1 MCKGINYIIV
11 SKSIKFTNIQYKNMA
26 TSKISIDKINTEN
39 FIPSFF
45 ILAFLIV
52 GFIPNLGAVD
62 KIAPQWLYL
71 TIINISSA
79 LYIFYKKNYFSEAII
94 KIFSTGASVCYIF
107 FFLWALGSYF
117 YSINQ
122 TEALVNLA
130 RHANTL
136 FMYLHLFVFIFNFN
150 KKNVL
155 ISWVMSII
163 LIIEAYS
170 VFNQA
175 MDMVE
180 VYGSVL
186 PGELKGVTAN
196 RNITAFSIAL
206 KIPFVLYLF
215 EKSKNKIIIYLLGI
229 LIFFCFLDLTMISSR
244 ASFIAVGIIFIGY
257 LLICLYKLKTTKS
270 NNAGITTFLKIGFY
284 IVPLILAI
292 IINKGFIPSSGGD
305 VISRA
310 ATISINTSDDSIS
323 KRLRYYEDVINH
335 MTTNPIFGTGIGNWK
350 LESIKYDRLDID
362 GYIVP
367 YHAHS
372 DFIQLGAELG
382 IIGLIL
388 YLGIFLFTI
397 YYVFLIIFK
406 SNLSEDNKV
415 FSFILLIS
423 LGVYLI
429 DANLNFPIARP
440 QELAPWAIVIALI
453 NFYYLKSNSS
463 NLKRSQIIKSKKIKY
478 VFPII
483 TIMFSLPALSIN
495 NQTYRSQIN
504 QLVILNDFNNNT
516 HNVPLNQIE
525 NFVSQIP
532 NITVTTIPMDAIKAR
547 YYYHYKKYDKALQL
561 LESSKS
567 QNPYLSYSD
576 ALESMIYKE
585 KGDLEKAKKSAE
597 IAFYN
602 LPKNNFHMSQY
613 ITILIDLKDEE
624 SLEKAYKLLTRNDN
638 FNGWKNYLLAI
649 SNISKF
655 GNPKY
660 IKRADKAL
668 ELFPSNQDFVVLHKL
683 ISIGKNNI
691 EYAKSLSD
699 QAQVFFNKNNFE
711 EAAKLYEKAILI
723 DPYEY
728 SYYEN
733 ASISYYS
740 IKDYDNSLLR
750 INEVVNNKNPLNG
763 KCEYIKGLIYIQL
776 GLVQDACT
784 LFKTSMASGY
794 SQSQQI
800 INQYCSN

>member
-1 MCKGINYIIV
+1 MG
-11 SKSIKFTNIQYKNMA
+11 

-45 ILAFLIV
+45 ILAFLLV

-79 LYIFYKKNYFSEAII
+79 LYIFYKKNYFSEAIM
-94 KIFSTGASVCYIF
+94 KIFSTGTSVCYIF

-122 TEALVNLA
+122 IEALVNLA
-130 RHANTL
+130 RQANTL

-155 ISWVMSII
+155 ISWLMSII
-163 LIIEAYS
+163 LIVEAYS
-170 VFNQA
+170 VFIQA
-175 MDMVE
+175 MDMIE
-180 VYGSVL
+180 LYGSVL

-215 EKSKNKIIIYLLGI
+215 EKSKNKIIIYSLAILL
-229 LIFFCFLDLTMISSR
+229 FFCFLDLTMISSR

-270 NNAGITTFLKIGFY
+270 NNARITTFSKIGFY

-323 KRLRYYEDVINH
+323 KRLRYYEDVVNH
-335 MTTNPIFGTGIGNWK
+335 MVSNPIFGTGIGNWK
-350 LESIKYDRLDID
+350 LESIKSDRLDID

-388 YLGIFLFTI
+388 YLGIFLFSI
-397 YYVFLIIFK
+397 YYVIFIIFK

-423 LGVYLI
+423 IGVYLI

-453 NFYYLKSNSS
+453 NFYYLASNP
-463 NLKRSQIIKSKKIKY
+463 NRQQNNFKIIKGKKIKY
-478 VFPII
+478 IFPII
-483 TIMFSLPALSIN
+483 TIMFSLPALSIT

-504 QLVILNDFNNNT
+504 QLIILNDFNNNT

-525 NFVSQIP
+525 TIVSEIP

-576 ALESMIYKE
+576 ALESMIFKE
-585 KGDLEKAKKSAE
+585 QGNLERAKKSAE
-597 IAFYN
+597 RAFYN

-613 ITILIDLKDEE
+613 ITLLIDLKDEE

-649 SNISKF
+649 SNMSEF

-711 EAAKLYEKAILI
+711 EAAKLYEKAISV
-723 DPYEY
+723 DPFEY
-728 SYYEN
+728 S
-733 ASISYYS
+733 
-740 IKDYDNSLLR
+740 
-750 INEVVNNKNPLNG
+750 
-763 KCEYIKGLIYIQL
+763 
-776 GLVQDACT
+776 
-784 LFKTSMASGY
+784 
-794 SQSQQI
+794 
-800 INQYCSN
+800 